1 MRLVVI
7 GCSGSFPGPDS
18 AASSYLVQAED
29 AEGRTWSVLLDLG
42 SGALGPLQRHVDP
55 RTLDAVALSH
65 LHADHVADLAVLNV
79 LLRYHPDGPRTQLP
93 VHGPDGT
100 AERVAHLAGKD
111 PATAVDG
118 QFEFRTWRPG
128 TPVEVG
134 PLTIEAIPV
143 AHPIPA
149 FGMRVTGPSDGD
161 PSRRVTLTY
170 TGDTDDCASLDDL
183 ARDADLLLAEAGYV
197 EGRDDALRGVHLTG
211 RRAADVARRAG
222 AKRLVLTHVP
232 PWNDPA
238 VPAMEAVAVYSGPI
252 AVAAP
257 GAVYPL

>member
-1 MRLVVI
+1 VRLVVV

-18 AASSYLVQAED
+18 AASSYLVQARD
-29 AEGRTWSVLLDLG
+29 SDGRTWSLLLDLG

-79 LLRYHPDGPRTQLP
+79 LLRYHPDGRRAPLP
-93 VHGPDGT
+93 VYGPAGS

-118 QFEFRTWRPG
+118 QFEFHDWTARV
-128 TPVEVG
+128 PVQVG
-134 PLTIEAIPV
+134 PLTIEPIPV
-143 AHPIPA
+143 AHPIA
-149 FGMRVTGPSDGD
+149 SFGVRVTGPSERDAGE
-161 PSRRVTLTY
+161 RVTLTY
-170 TGDTDDCASLDDL
+170 TGDTDDCEGLDVL
-183 ARDADLLLAEAGYV
+183 ARDTDLLLAEAGYV

-238 VPAMEAVAVYSGPI
+238 VPATEAMGVYAGPI